1 MCIRSEQLIYV
12 AGLTLIFNVD
22 ILDSSLPR
30 YPDFSPPFCYES
42 RKLIFTINLFSF
54 KRPSDIIFQVK
65 HIAWR

>member
-1 MCIRSEQLIYV
+1 MCIRSEQFIYV
-12 AGLTLIFNVD
+12 ARLTLIFNAD

-30 YPDFSPPFCYES
+30 NPDFSPPFCYES
-42 RKLIFTINLFSF
+42 MKLIFTIYLFSF